1 MSTIPN
7 ADSSPDIVLDWLHE
21 EGWSLK
27 HATIDGQWQVTG
39 SKGSQI
45 IRALGA
51 TLEEAWLKATEQVRT
66 VCSA

>member
-7 ADSSPDIVLDWLHE
+7 ADSSPDIVLDWLHD

-27 HATIDGQWQVTG
+27 HAAIDGRWQVTG
-39 SKGSQI
+39 CKGTHI

-66 VCSA
+66 VCTR